1 MVLQD
6 SVTTPR
12 EPNDAGR
19 TQWAGCDSQTVAESC
34 RRVPALIV
42 QPTKTTWTALWD
54 RLEALR
60 QFRSSYGQSCEVGR
74 LGMKSSKTADRLGE
88 QTRGDLSRAGR
99 GRGLF
104 KTTRS
109 PVFTAEVDIEA
120 AGRFLPAVQ
129 SLHGSH

>member
-1 MVLQD
+1 M
-6 SVTTPR
+6 TTPR

-34 RRVPALIV
+34 RRVPAFIV
-42 QPTKTTWTALWD
+42 QPTKTTRTALWD

-60 QFRSSYGQSCEVGR
+60 PFRSSYGQSCEVGR
-74 LGMKSSKTADRLGE
+74 VGMKSSKTADRLGE

-104 KTTRS
+104 RTTQQLEAQSSLPKWTSKQQADFS
-109 PVFTAEVDIEA
+109 PPFRAYTDPIN
-120 AGRFLPAVQ
+120 Q
-129 SLHGSH
+129 